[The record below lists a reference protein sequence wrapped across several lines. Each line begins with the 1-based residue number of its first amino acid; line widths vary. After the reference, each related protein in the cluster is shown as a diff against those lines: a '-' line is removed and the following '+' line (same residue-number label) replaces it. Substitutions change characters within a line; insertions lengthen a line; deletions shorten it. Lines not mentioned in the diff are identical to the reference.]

1 MTLDLGP
8 TAPTTGF
15 PACRD
20 SLRKLLTD
28 ASNPGAVRLIA
39 INPTLRAE
47 TEELL
52 PVLHERSAPDRDGLL
67 HLLIAKV
74 ETYPGP
80 TRAYSGWAI
89 TFGAYL
95 DKLADLPVAAVVD
108 AFDRW
113 ARKELHK
120 DPARHEFYPKPDE
133 LVVLAAPLTLELKT
147 ALYRARK
154 ALEQVAAT
162 GPRDSTPESRAEV
175 ARMAQEAA
183 VALKASSSRAMPHA
197 PVPAKP
203 DAPMTP
209 LARELIAAGMKNV
222 APPTTDEDPGPVL

>member
-28 ASNPGAVRLIA
+28 VSNPGAVRLIA

-67 HLLIAKV
+67 ALLVAKV
-74 ETYPGP
+74 EDYPGP
-80 TRAYSGWAI
+80 EADEGGWAV

-95 DKLADLPVAAVVD
+95 KE
-108 AFDRW
+108 
-113 ARKELHK
+113 RKE
-120 DPARHEFYPKPDE
+120 DPTVGSMSH
-133 LVVLAAPLTLELKT
+133 
-147 ALYRARK
+147 
-154 ALEQVAAT
+154 
-162 GPRDSTPESRAEV
+162 
-175 ARMAQEAA
+175 
-183 VALKASSSRAMPHA
+183 
-197 PVPAKP
+197 VP
-203 DAPMTP
+203 
-209 LARELIAAGMKNV
+209 
-222 APPTTDEDPGPVL
+222 PPICGAW

>member
-1 MTLDLGP
+1 MTFDLGP

-52 PVLHERSAPDRDGLL
+52 PGLNERSAPDRDGLL
-67 HLLIAKV
+67 EAASTKAM
-74 ETYPGP
+74 PS
-80 TRAYSGWAI
+80 A
-89 TFGAYL
+89 
-95 DKLADLPVAAVVD
+95 PVA
-108 AFDRW
+108 
-113 ARKELHK
+113 
-120 DPARHEFYPKPDE
+120 
-133 LVVLAAPLTLELKT
+133 
-147 ALYRARK
+147 
-154 ALEQVAAT
+154 
-162 GPRDSTPESRAEV
+162 
-175 ARMAQEAA
+175 
-183 VALKASSSRAMPHA
+183 
-197 PVPAKP
+197 AKP

-222 APPTTDEDPGPVL
+222 AQPVTKDDPGVVL